1 MHASGGRGSI
11 PIVRLAV
18 IGPSGGDVSMFAR
31 MAELLLNGARADRAV
46 YLGADDVLDET
57 VALWAQALV
66 GPDPTDDCIWERALE
81 VARNGDAESTDALIR
96 SERARLRLKSI
107 EGLPSPNRRVVEMFG
122 DRLVLLVHDRA
133 LLDEDDIFSA
143 SLLIYG
149 KSDVP
154 LAKRIGSRWFLAP
167 GPITET
173 AGGGAIVLDDAAG
186 DVEASY
192 YDLGGHPTRIETLT
206 QTREARV
213 SVQG

>member
-1 MHASGGRGSI
+1 MHASGGRGNI
-11 PIVRLAV
+11 PLVRLAV

-31 MAELLLNGARADRAV
+31 MVELLLNGARVDRAI

-66 GPDPTDDCIWERALE
+66 GPDPTDDRIWERALE
-81 VARNGDAESTDALIR
+81 VARNGDADSIDALVR
-96 SERARLRLKSI
+96 SERARLRLKSV
-107 EGLPSPNRRVVEMFG
+107 EGLPAPNRRDVEMFG
-122 DRLVLLVHDRA
+122 DRLVLLVHDRT

-167 GPITET
+167 GPISENG
-173 AGGGAIVLDDAAG
+173 GGGAIVLDDAAG
-186 DVEASY
+186 DVEAVY

-206 QTREARV
+206 QSREARV